1 MLKRKFNLLLSLFL
15 NRPLSPNWYE
25 KRQLSDGKNNCEI
38 ERRIPLKPEKKN
50 IIKSLKIFS
59 IEEDVKTNPKKA
71 FLESRWRQQ
80 QQQQQQTATTTKTNN
95 SLCSK
100 DRENSELFFLLFFG
114 EIFHKV
120 SEVTNVES
128 FFSFFFC
135 FNSSKFVKSVL
146 QLYASHAFKSSSRK
160 VAKKKISNIKKRLL
174 TSGLPYFR

>member
-1 MLKRKFNLLLSLFL
+1 MLKRKLNLLLSLFL
-15 NRPLSPNWYE
+15 NRSLSPNRYE
-25 KRQLSDGKNNCEI
+25 KRQLSDDKNNCEI

-59 IEEDVKTNPKKA
+59 IEEDVKTNPKKSIFWISLTTA
-71 FLESRWRQQ
+71 
-80 QQQQQQTATTTKTNN
+80 TATTTKTNN
-95 SLCSK
+95 TLCSK
-100 DRENSELFFLLFFG
+100 DRENSELFFLLFLLFFG
-114 EIFHKV
+114 EMFHKV